1 MRPPIRSLR
10 EYAALV
16 VLATLVAAVALAALA
31 ATTVIGGG
39 PGIAAGLVLGVGTAQ
54 LLRRPAGQVIG
65 HLVDA

>member
-1 MRPPIRSLR
+1 MRPPTRSLR

-16 VLATLVAAVALAALA
+16 VLAALVAAVALSALA
-31 ATTVIGGG
+31 ANAVIGGG

>member
-1 MRPPIRSLR
+1 MRPPSRSLR